1 MSAMRL
7 VLRNLLW
14 PACAV
19 LTLGGNLPA
28 QEAAP
33 SDPTAALLLGGACI
47 ETPESGAYLELRRA
61 QTAARRD
68 ADPEAVI
75 ELQKEVVRLQCD
87 NSWRWADLAA
97 LYLDAGRDDEAVA
110 VLSYLDSVAPNELEE
125 IRNRRPDKLRAAW
138 QSDAFAGSALD
149 RRMALRRAAQRERL
163 AGFRATL
170 DTLSRRPPDEWIAE
184 EACPF
189 ECCVYRTWSV
199 LEETPLYSRARGDSV
214 LAILQAGSEVEALT
228 GDVYVKPL
236 PVLVL
241 HPEAVI
247 PLEASDL
254 EPGDVVFLLDY
265 LGEGFSRLWY
275 DGEIVQTATEP
286 GVRAYCPVPAS
297 NCWGE
302 YFDPEARTDRT
313 AWWVKV
319 RTRDGF
325 VGWSNRTRHFGN
337 KDACG

>member
-1 MSAMRL
+1 MRL
-7 VLRNLLW
+7 LSTGLLW

-19 LTLGGNLPA
+19 LTVVADLPA
-28 QEAAP
+28 QDVDA
-33 SDPTAALLLGGACI
+33 SDGGATVLLGGACI

-68 ADPEAVI
+68 AGPEAVI
-75 ELQKEVVRLQCD
+75 ELQKEIVRLRCD
-87 NSWRWADLAA
+87 NSWRWARLAE
-97 LYLDAGRDDEAVA
+97 LYLDAGRNEEAVA
-110 VLSYLDSVAPNELEE
+110 VLTHLDSVAPNELEE
-125 IRNRRPDKLRAAW
+125 IRNRRPEKLHAAW
-138 QSDAFAGSALD
+138 ESDAFAGSVLD
-149 RRMALRRAAQRERL
+149 RRMVERRAAHRDR
-163 AGFRATL
+163 RASFEALL
-170 DTLSRRPPDEWIAE
+170 DTLSRRPPAEWVSE
-184 EACPF
+184 GACPF
-189 ECCVYRTWSV
+189 ECCVYRSWSV
-199 LEETPLYSRARGDSV
+199 LEETPIYSRARGDSV

-247 PLEASDL
+247 PLEASEL

-286 GVRAYCPVPAS
+286 GVRAYCPIPAT

-313 AWWVKV
+313 VWWVQV
-319 RTRDGF
+319 RTRDGL
-325 VGWSNRTRHFGN
+325 VGWSDRPRHFGN